1 MNYKEQAAAAAAKLV
16 KPNQAIGLGAG
27 NTIAFL
33 VDTLA
38 ADAALAA
45 TLRFVSSS
53 TDTADRIKQHGL
65 ALIDAGSIDTI
76 DIYFDG
82 CDQLDNYLNALK
94 SGAGIHTDEKMLA
107 GMAKEFI
114 LLGDAAKLTQNLNT
128 QYSLTV
134 EVLPTVLTAVSN
146 SLNQHFDIRSITV
159 RTNNDNQFA
168 QNSRGALLL
177 DVYFN
182 NLPELTTLNNIKM
195 WPGIIDHSLFYKMA
209 TAAVI
214 AGADGVQHLTPAV
227 D

>member
-16 KPNQAIGLGAG
+16 KPNQVIGLGAG

-33 VDTLA
+33 IDTLA
-38 ADAALAA
+38 TDAALAT

-53 TDTADRIKQHGL
+53 ADTAGRIKQHGL
-65 ALIDAGSIDTI
+65 EIIDAGSIDTI

-82 CDQLDNYLNALK
+82 CDQLDNRLNALK

-114 LLGDAAKLTQNLNT
+114 LLGDAAKLTPNLNT

-134 EVLPTVLTAVSN
+134 EVLPTVFTAVSN
-146 SLNQHFDIRSITV
+146 SLKQHFDVRAITV
-159 RTNNDNQFA
+159 RTNNDGQVA

-182 NLPELTTLNNIKM
+182 HLPELTTLNNIKM
-195 WPGIIDHSLFYKMA
+195 WPGVIDHSLFYKMA

-214 AGADGVQHLTPAV
+214 AGTDGVQHLTPVA